1 MTGAPTVN
9 VALTGGQACDQNG
22 LNCVDVATDPGVQTN
37 LQAQITKYR
46 NDLNSFRFYP
56 IVNFGVAYS
65 FNVRRGSSR

>member
-1 MTGAPTVN
+1 
-9 VALTGGQACDQNG
+9 
-22 LNCVDVATDPGVQTN
+22 VDVTTDPNVQAN
-37 LQAQITKYR
+37 LQAQVAKYK